1 MSKLETN
8 LQSAPVS
15 GVNSQPIQAELAET
29 RNGTSTQ
36 AKKIIAAAAAVL
48 GTLGA
53 VNNAE
58 AQQSQVPCYFS
69 LQGTDQT
76 NVTVKPKETVRVSFV
91 TGAQGQMKLP
101 VATGEWVNDGFTPG
115 ACVGFPNPK
124 TCGRH
129 SAHMVAPDLAG
140 VYSAPISV
148 EGAQCSPASR
158 VITVTV
164 EEPPK
169 EAAPKDPNEASW
181 TKDEKQEVQDH
192 MKNAPDGRWFD
203 LGVGMA
209 WHPNMEGTSTRVGMG
224 LETQF
229 NARPGTKHATIGGA
243 LRWMT
248 TGQPI
253 WDELRPST
261 QETTRN
267 SYTAMLRA
275 AGVITA
281 PTGDGWDWLQLSL
294 GGEFGATAHHHGQED
309 IGNNRQISSDTSFT
323 PVVGPWVKLG
333 LAPHQNFMF
342 YGSADLPIELRPLP
356 TNAGTVGQD
365 TAPNDKIHATPVFN
379 VGVEA
384 TF

>member
-1 MSKLETN
+1 M
-8 LQSAPVS
+8 
-15 GVNSQPIQAELAET
+15 
-29 RNGTSTQ
+29 
-36 AKKIIAAAAAVL
+36 
-48 GTLGA
+48 
-53 VNNAE
+53 
-58 AQQSQVPCYFS
+58 
-69 LQGTDQT
+69 
-76 NVTVKPKETVRVSFV
+76 V
-91 TGAQGQMKLP
+91 TGAQGELKLP
-101 VATGEWVNDGFTPG
+101 VTFGEWVNDGFTQG

-129 SAHMVAPDLAG
+129 SAHMVAPSEPG

-148 EGAQCSPASR
+148 NGAQCSPSSR

-169 EAAPKDPNEASW
+169 PAAPKDPNEA
-181 TKDEKQEVQDH
+181 TLTNEEKKELQDH
-192 MKNAPDGRWFD
+192 MKNAPDGRWWD
-203 LGVGMA
+203 MGLGFA
-209 WHPNMEGTSTRVGMG
+209 WHPNTDASTTTGMG
-224 LETQF
+224 LEAQV
-229 NARPGTKHATIGGA
+229 NARPGTKHATIGA
-243 LRWMT
+243 AARWMT
-248 TGQPI
+248 AGQPI
-253 WDELRPST
+253 WDGLRPST

-267 SYTAMLRA
+267 SYTAMVRG

-294 GGEFGATAHHHGQED
+294 GLEFGATAHNHGQVD
-309 IGNNRQISSDTSFT
+309 IGNNRKISSDTSFT

-342 YGSADLPIELRPLP
+342 YGSADLPVELNPLP

-365 TAPNDKIHATPVFN
+365 TAPDDKIHATPVFN